1 MFVKIGAGIA
11 AFALK
16 GDLKSNIETN
26 MQNGLQYYGNQ
37 SDFTNVWDAVQT
49 EFSCCGVT
57 NATNWYPVLGP
68 NNVADSCC
76 IGGQVQGCGHNV
88 TKPDAIFQEGCFT
101 KFSDLFTDNLNIVGG
116 NTLKTT
122 SRFNCEFSLHDTNFG
137 SFNLQFNIDLIIAAV
152 AVGVA
157 LVELAVVA
165 ISWCMGKRMGNG
177 QYV

>member
-1 MFVKIGAGIA
+1 MMYTYGFFLFLILIAQVRCCPAVLIICKCCVLKISHLFAKIGAGIA

-57 NATNWYPVLGP
+57 NATNWFPVLGL

-116 NTLKTT
+116 NTL
-122 SRFNCEFSLHDTNFG
+122 H
-137 SFNLQFNIDLIIAAV
+137 
-152 AVGVA
+152 
-157 LVELAVVA
+157 
-165 ISWCMGKRMGNG
+165 
-177 QYV
+177 

>member
-1 MFVKIGAGIA
+1 MLCKYLNYFFAKIGAGIA

-49 EFSCCGVT
+49 KFSCCGVT
-57 NATNWYPVLGP
+57 NATNWFPVLGT

-116 NTLKTT
+116 NTL
-122 SRFNCEFSLHDTNFG
+122 H
-137 SFNLQFNIDLIIAAV
+137 
-152 AVGVA
+152 
-157 LVELAVVA
+157 
-165 ISWCMGKRMGNG
+165 
-177 QYV
+177 

>member
-1 MFVKIGAGIA
+1 MLCKYLNYFFAKIGAGIA

-57 NATNWYPVLGP
+57 NATNWFPVLGL

-116 NTLKTT
+116 NTL
-122 SRFNCEFSLHDTNFG
+122 H
-137 SFNLQFNIDLIIAAV
+137 
-152 AVGVA
+152 
-157 LVELAVVA
+157 
-165 ISWCMGKRMGNG
+165 
-177 QYV
+177 

>member
-1 MFVKIGAGIA
+1 MFAKIGAGIA

-88 TKPDAIFQEGCFT
+88 TKPDRSIVAEYN
-101 KFSDLFTDNLNIVGG
+101 FTDQLQWPNG
-116 NTLKTT
+116 N
-122 SRFNCEFSLHDTNFG
+122 RPVRRG
-137 SFNLQFNIDLIIAAV
+137 SATPPAPPPTHLAKDL
-152 AVGVA
+152 
-157 LVELAVVA
+157 
-165 ISWCMGKRMGNG
+165 
-177 QYV
+177 